1 MHCTIGSN
9 SLFLEEIEYVMSL
22 LKTQYVNDN
31 DTNLEEK
38 KYRDDHEKLLYD
50 CYRRPNARSSDEN
63 YDIGNDIRDFH
74 LRGTYILK
82 NMLG

>member
-1 MHCTIGSN
+1 VHCTIGSI

-38 KYRDDHEKLLYD
+38 KYRDDHDKLYD

-74 LRGTYILK
+74 LRGTYTQK
-82 NMLG
+82 YVGMN

>member
-1 MHCTIGSN
+1 
-9 SLFLEEIEYVMSL
+9 MSL

-31 DTNLEEK
+31 DTILEEN
-38 KYRDDHEKLLYD
+38 KYRDDHDKLYD

-74 LRGTYILK
+74 LRGILK
-82 NMLG
+82 IS

>member
-1 MHCTIGSN
+1 VHCTIGSN